1 MGLIDAKSDGLSG
14 KKVTTSLFP
23 DKIAFNYFT
32 CFQLKNHTI
41 TVRISDMFKAYKEG
55 SLQAGLNNRCGFERY
70 DFMEWLQKNYL

>member
-1 MGLIDAKSDGLSG
+1 MSKLSNEANTLYNDEQLED
-14 KKVTTSLFP
+14 V
-23 DKIAFNYFT
+23 
-32 CFQLKNHTI
+32 LKNHTI